1 MRFQEKIAKTLR
13 LSCLG
18 LVALL
23 ALAAVPQAW
32 AQPETVKANVPFSFI
47 ASGKTM
53 PAGTY
58 EFTVKPDDQLV
69 KIQRNDGSPEALALI
84 LTYVAVRPFSG
95 QEKDSHIVF
104 DKVGNTYTL
113 SEIWQPGFDGVV
125 LAMTQGKHEHHVIRV
140 KHSPA
145 S

>member
-1 MRFQEKIAKTLR
+1 MRFQEKITKTLR
-13 LSCLG
+13 LSCLT

-32 AQPETVKANVPFSFI
+32 AQPETVKANVPFAFI

-58 EFTVKPDDQLV
+58 VFRVNLDDQVV
-69 KIQRNDGSPEALALI
+69 KIQKNDGSPEVLALI
-84 LTYVAVRPFSG
+84 LTYVAARPLSS
-95 QEKDSHIVF
+95 QENDSHIVF

-113 SEIWQPGFDGVV
+113 SEIWQPGLDGVV
-125 LAMTQGKHEHHVIRV
+125 LAMTKGNHEHHVIRI